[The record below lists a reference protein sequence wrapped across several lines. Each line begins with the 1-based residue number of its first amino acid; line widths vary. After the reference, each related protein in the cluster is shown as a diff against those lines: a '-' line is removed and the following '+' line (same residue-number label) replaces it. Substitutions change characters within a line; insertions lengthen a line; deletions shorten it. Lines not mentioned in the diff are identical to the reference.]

1 MSIKKLVKISFIM
14 ILIVISVVGIIN
26 TIIIYQIKENNST
39 KQLITNLVS
48 MQEKMNELLKDT
60 INLNSIEKLDKAKD
74 EFVSYEKEFEKIQ
87 DEFKQ
92 QDKNDLIDYLIK
104 DISNNEFI
112 ANNLQLLFDSEHEIE
127 KSFDA
132 IYDLQ
137 EKKIDLIAQ
146 FDRDYPI
153 ENELRKKLD
162 HEVIERKDFKLSQL
176 FGDVKYYSKE
186 VLYQKRDRDTFNKW
200 LAKIE
205 LFKNSFDNDD
215 TKKYLQIVD
224 KVGNYVVSI
233 KDIEDQEFV
242 IRSKSFNIININ
254 KKYSSQIEEK
264 IAQLSSDFINI
275 TYLSIL
281 SLLFIVIGSL
291 VFLAYKVY
299 KNVGLSVDEIETKIE
314 DGLIEITNLNHEIEN
329 TQKEVVFTMGS
340 IGESRS
346 KETGNHVKR
355 VAEYSQLL
363 ATYYGLDD
371 KEAEMLKQ
379 ASPMHDIGKVAIP
392 DAVLNKPGR
401 FDEAE
406 RKIMDTHAAL
416 GYEMLKHSNR
426 ALLKTAAIVA
436 YEHHEK
442 WDGTGYPRGL
452 RGENIHIYGRITALA
467 DVFDA
472 LGSDRC
478 YKKAW
483 DDEKI
488 FNLFKEERAKHFD
501 PKLIDIFF
509 EHLDEFLK
517 IRDSLK
523 DKF

>member
-1 MSIKKLVKISFIM
+1 MSIKKIVKISFIM
-14 ILIVISVVGIIN
+14 ILFVISVVGIIN

-60 INLNSIEKLDKAKD
+60 ININSIEKLDKAKD

-104 DISNNEFI
+104 DISNNEVI

-153 ENELRKKLD
+153 ENEIRKKLD
-162 HEVIERKDFKLSQL
+162 HEVVERKDFKLSQL

-186 VLYQKRDRDTFNKW
+186 VLYQKRDRETFNKW
-200 LAKIE
+200 LGKIE
-205 LFKNSFDNDD
+205 LLKNSFDNDD

-233 KDIEDQEFV
+233 KDIEDQEFD
-242 IRSKSFNIININ
+242 IRSKSFNIINLN
-254 KKYSSQIEEK
+254 KKYSTQIEEK
-264 IAQLSSDFINI
+264 ISQLSSNFINF
-275 TYLSIL
+275 TYFSIL
-281 SLLFIVIGSL
+281 ILLVIVVSSLMV
-291 VFLAYKVY
+291 LAYKVY

-363 ATYYGLDD
+363 AMYYGLDD

-379 ASPMHDIGKVAIP
+379 ASPMHDIGKVA
-392 DAVLNKPGR
+392 
-401 FDEAE
+401 F
-406 RKIMDTHAAL
+406 
-416 GYEMLKHSNR
+416 
-426 ALLKTAAIVA
+426 
-436 YEHHEK
+436 
-442 WDGTGYPRGL
+442 
-452 RGENIHIYGRITALA
+452 
-467 DVFDA
+467 
-472 LGSDRC
+472 
-478 YKKAW
+478 
-483 DDEKI
+483 
-488 FNLFKEERAKHFD
+488 
-501 PKLIDIFF
+501 
-509 EHLDEFLK
+509 
-517 IRDSLK
+517 
-523 DKF
+523 